1 MTWRWSRAADPS
13 CPLIPRHVREPGG
26 FLGAWAASQRAAD
39 DKPSYS
45 WAEQTCPEA
54 VPAASRSVL
63 LGVPHEV
70 GSGVETK
77 HALQKTSLRGPWG
90 RCSKAVCY
98 SKSCVLLLKGMCIRD
113 EHCSVLPIEN
123 LFIFF
128 FKSASTAS
136 KISPSPFKWLL

>member
-1 MTWRWSRAADPS
+1 MALVQSCRSQLPSDPQTCQRA
-13 CPLIPRHVREPGG
+13 RGFPGG
-26 FLGAWAASQRAAD
+26 LGSPTERAD

-45 WAEQTCPEA
+45 WGEQACPEA
-54 VPAASRSVL
+54 IPAASRSVL

-77 HALQKTSLRGPWG
+77 HTLQITSLRGPWG
-90 RCSKAVCY
+90 RRSKAVCY

-123 LFIFF
+123 LFIF
-128 FKSASTAS
+128 KSASAAS
-136 KISPSPFKWLL
+136 KISPSPFKWLP